1 MKTMLAILGTATG
14 LILDDAVLALL
25 VLAFV
30 AMTALLIG
38 LGIPPLAAGA
48 VLLGGCLLA
57 LIVSAARGARGP
69 RGTSSP

>member
-1 MKTMLAILGTATG
+1 MLVILGAATG

-38 LGIPPLAAGA
+38 LGFPPLAAGA

-57 LIVSAARGARGP
+57 LIVSAARVGRASRARHRP
-69 RGTSSP
+69 HER